1 MTIDSKTSV
10 YGAALEPLTAR
21 VTSGSLVDAAETVY
35 SLSTE
40 ATSTGTVGY
49 AYAIEGECLDDNYDI
64 TFVPGTYTITQAPGS
79 LEITTNPGK
88 EYDGEA
94 VSDPAYTT
102 PSAGV
107 VTITWYSAA
116 DNYSAA
122 LGIAPTD
129 AGSYK
134 VVVSQAATASYGA
147 ASDELEFTISKREVT
162 LNWSAPADLVYD
174 GNAKVPTVTLGN
186 VVEGED
192 VKVSIALSADN
203 DNVNVGTFTY
213 YATGLSGEAAGN
225 YTLPEN
231 VISPEYTITQ
241 ATYDMSEVAWDYVAP
256 FTYDGTPWRVNVIN
270 LPDGVTAVLGGE
282 YVETDAGNYTA
293 TVTFEYDSVNYVL
306 ENVPEDIYSLAWAI
320 NDATVE
326 PGELTFTSAMYVY
339 DGKEHTLTVTGDL
352 PEGVKE
358 VVYTDNSLTNVGSL
372 TVTASFVMEDNYAQL
387 EPMTATLTI
396 TKRDIAK
403 ATLEVTGEY
412 TYDKGEQRAT
422 FTITDGDITITVND
436 YAVGY
441 SNNINAGTATITLT
455 ATADGNYKGSISANF
470 TIGKATPTIPTAPE
484 IDGDITYGD
493 PVGDI
498 ELPDDWEW
506 KDPDETP
513 TVEEGE
519 NGITVTIPV
528 DDDNYDWTGV
538 DGYNPETGEYE
549 TEVEVPVNP
558 ATPNVSAPV
567 AQSGL
572 TYGVNLAD
580 IGLTAGANN
589 FGVAEGAT
597 WQWVDGTIVPTVTND
612 GYYARIAVDTDNF
625 NWTGV
630 DGYEDGYLTVLVEV
644 TLNKATPEVPQ
655 LPQIDGDIT
664 YGDPVG
670 DIGLDGDWEWKDPE
684 QTPTV
689 EEGENGI
696 TVTIPVDDDNYDWTG
711 VDGYNPDTGGYETD
725 VKVPVNKAE
734 YDMSG
739 VTFADATFEYDGT
752 AHYIVIAGNLPEG
765 ITVAYS
771 NNPQTDAGVYTV
783 TAYFYGDENHYE
795 VDPVTATLTIT
806 PRDIAKA
813 TLTVTGEYVYNGG
826 AQQATFTITDGDITI
841 TANDYTV
848 DYADNVNAGT
858 ATIILTAT
866 ADGNYEG
873 SISATFEIAK
883 APVDELPTPPEL
895 DGDITYGDPVG
906 DIELPGDWEWKDPDE
921 TPTVEEGEEGITVT
935 TPVDDDNYDWTDVPG
950 YNPETGEYE
959 TTIPVPVEKAAVE
972 VPSANTGLVYN
983 GSEQIG
989 VADGELYS
997 VAGGSAINAGSYTA
1011 TVTLDDPANYKWA
1024 DESFDG
1030 TIVWSIGKAPVTDIP
1045 AAPEIDGEL
1054 TYGDPVGDIDLPD
1067 DWEWKDPEQTPTVEE
1082 GEEGITVTIPVD
1094 DDNYDWTDIPG
1105 YNPETGEYE
1114 TDVEV
1119 PVNKAEYDMS
1129 GVIFADATFE
1139 YDGTAHYILVAGS
1152 LPEGI
1157 TVAYSNNPQIDAG
1170 VYTVTAYFYG
1180 DENHYE
1186 VDPVTA
1192 TLTITPRDIAKATL
1206 TVTGEYVYNGGAQQA
1221 TFTITDGNIPI
1232 TDGDYT
1238 VSYSNNVNAGTAA
1251 ITLTGTGNYT
1261 GSIGATF
1268 EIAKAPVNSLPTPP
1282 EIDGELEEG
1291 DPVGDIELPGDWEW
1305 KNPDETPTVE
1315 EGEEGIEVTIPVD
1328 DDNYDWTD
1336 VPGYNPDTGEYET
1349 TVEVPVVKPQPSTDI
1364 DVSAPSL
1371 GQPSYEYGTP
1381 LSSIELIAGTLNG
1394 AAQGAQWQWAA
1405 EDAASVY
1412 PGVVNDGY
1420 LARIEVDTV
1429 NYDWTGVEGYED
1441 GYYYVRLNVSIY
1453 AKQVTVGWS
1462 NTQLTY
1468 NGSAQAP
1475 VASVSADQLVNGD
1488 TITFDYSV
1496 SGDKATM
1503 IGGAYAAVNAGSY
1516 HITASIA
1523 DTLNYEIREG
1533 GECDFVINKAVVQI
1547 PASGGEIEGN
1557 GEEQVYIPEGFDDD
1571 VMDITGNVVKDEGDY
1586 TADVTLTDPDNYEWS
1601 DGSTDGKE
1609 ITFSVVPGDWIIDL
1623 LWLIILLIILIII
1636 EIIIAILIIRA
1647 RDRLENGDNNPE
1659 NPEGGENTT
1668 PVAAGAPMAL
1678 MAARFIPWQVATVIV
1693 LAVIFVALLVADIVL
1708 YVRYRRAKS
1717 AIEGEEGLEQA
1728 VEEGAE
1734 YGANDYAQGQP
1745 APAVEPQP
1753 EQSQDGQSYG
1763 QPQAEQPSDQPT
1775 EQSYGQSQP
1784 EQTYAEPQAEEAQ
1797 DEPAYEDGQ

>member
-1 MTIDSKTSV
+1 MVGNAGEQHFNAV
-10 YGAALEPLTAR
+10 YTPSDT
-21 VTSGSLVDAAETVY
+21 
-35 SLSTE
+35 
-40 ATSTGTVGY
+40 
-49 AYAIEGECLDDNYDI
+49 DNYNTI
-64 TFVPGTYTITQAPGS
+64 KKSVKINVAKAKVEVPAAASG
-79 LEITTNPGK
+79 L
-88 EYDGEA
+88 EYDGT
-94 VSDPAYTT
+94 SKT
-102 PSAGV
+102 GV
-107 VTITWYSAA
+107 ADGDHYSVT
-116 DNYSAA
+116 
-122 LGIAPTD
+122 
-129 AGSYK
+129 
-134 VVVSQAATASYGA
+134 
-147 ASDELEFTISKREVT
+147 
-162 LNWSAPADLVYD
+162 
-174 GNAKVPTVTLGN
+174 
-186 VVEGED
+186 
-192 VKVSIALSADN
+192 
-203 DNVNVGTFTY
+203 
-213 YATGLSGEAAGN
+213 
-225 YTLPEN
+225 
-231 VISPEYTITQ
+231 
-241 ATYDMSEVAWDYVAP
+241 
-256 FTYDGTPWRVNVIN
+256 
-270 LPDGVTAVLGGE
+270 GGE
-282 YVETDAGNYTA
+282 ETNAGNYTA
-293 TVTFEYDSVNYVL
+293 TVTLDDTANYEWTDGTTDAKKIDWSIAKAELKISASVVGTVEYGTDPDSLRFIISYDGFVGGENEENVFGNSKPSASAPDYEATTPNGTPVDIVITAPEELANYTITNNGGSFTVGQADAVVGSVNTALSSYTYGVTLGDIELVTEGFVGLADGATWQWVDGDSTVPPVVNSGYQVTITVDDENYNWVGIKGYDSVNHTY
-306 ENVPEDIYSLAWAI
+306 
-320 NDATVE
+320 TVTVSVNISKA
-326 PGELTFTSAMYVY
+326 GYDMSGVTFEGDEFEY
-339 DGKEHTLTVTGDL
+339 DGKEHFIYISGEL
-352 PEGVKE
+352 PDGVE
-358 VVYTDNSLTNVGSL
+358 VKYQNNGKVDAGTY
-372 TVTASFVMEDNYAQL
+372 TVTAIFTGDSNHQAIAQK
-387 EPMTATLTI
+387 TATLTI
-396 TKRDIAK
+396 TKRDIAN

-422 FTITDGDITITVND
+422 FTITDGDITITAND
-436 YAVGY
+436 YMVGY
-441 SNNINAGTATITLT
+441 SNNVNAGTATITLT

-506 KDPDETP
+506 KDPDQKP

-572 TYGVNLAD
+572 TYGVTLAD

-711 VDGYNPDTGGYETD
+711 VDGYNPDTGEYETEI
-725 VKVPVNKAE
+725 KVPVNK
-734 YDMSG
+734 
-739 VTFADATFEYDGT
+739 VK
-752 AHYIVIAGNLPEG
+752 V
-765 ITVAYS
+765 
-771 NNPQTDAGVYTV
+771 
-783 TAYFYGDENHYE
+783 
-795 VDPVTATLTIT
+795 
-806 PRDIAKA
+806 
-813 TLTVTGEYVYNGG
+813 
-826 AQQATFTITDGDITI
+826 
-841 TANDYTV
+841 
-848 DYADNVNAGT
+848 
-858 ATIILTAT
+858 
-866 ADGNYEG
+866 
-873 SISATFEIAK
+873 
-883 APVDELPTPPEL
+883 
-895 DGDITYGDPVG
+895 
-906 DIELPGDWEWKDPDE
+906 
-921 TPTVEEGEEGITVT
+921 
-935 TPVDDDNYDWTDVPG
+935 
-950 YNPETGEYE
+950 
-959 TTIPVPVEKAAVE
+959 TIPTAA
-972 VPSANTGLVYN
+972 TGLVYD
-983 GSEQIG
+983 GRSLTG
-989 VADGELYS
+989 VEDGEYYS
-997 VAGGSAINAGSYTA
+997 VIGGTAINAGSYNA
-1011 TVTLDDPANYKWA
+1011 TVSLDDPANYEW
-1024 DESFDG
+1024 SDG
-1030 TIVWSIGKAPVTDIP
+1030 TTADRQITWGIAKRSITVTVNEGHSSVYGEQIADISGTITSELGLAEGDEQSEVYSLSTRARQGDDIGLYDVTLSVLDDNYNITLLGGEDAYEITVKTLTIDWTVSGDSAEVVNGEIHVTYSEDGHIIGAEANTALVVDGEVVIIHIVCDGNTAENHKLNDAGNYSLTATIIDVTGGKVENYKLSGEEVMLFIEKANAVLPVTPSTGTLTYGQSLSEIKLEGGWQWVDGDIVP
-1045 AAPEIDGEL
+1045 AVSDSNKTLYEVTIAVDDKNYNWEGVEGYEDGYYTTTVTVTVNKATPTVPQLPQIDGEL

-1067 DWEWKDPEQTPTVEE
+1067 DWEWKDPDETPTVEE

-1114 TDVEV
+1114 TDVKV

-1139 YDGTAHYILVAGS
+1139 YDGTAHYIVIAGS

-1192 TLTITPRDIAKATL
+1192 TLTITQRDIAKATL

-1251 ITLTGTGNYT
+1251 ITLAGTGNYT

-1268 EIAKAPVNSLPTPP
+1268 EIAKAPVNELPTPP
-1282 EIDGELEEG
+1282 DIEGELEEG

-1305 KNPDETPTVE
+1305 KDPEQTPTVE

-1381 LSSIELIAGTLNG
+1381 LSEIELIAGTLNG

-1523 DTLNYEIREG
+1523 DILNYEIREG

-1678 MAARFIPWQVATVIV
+1678 MAARFIPWQVATVVV